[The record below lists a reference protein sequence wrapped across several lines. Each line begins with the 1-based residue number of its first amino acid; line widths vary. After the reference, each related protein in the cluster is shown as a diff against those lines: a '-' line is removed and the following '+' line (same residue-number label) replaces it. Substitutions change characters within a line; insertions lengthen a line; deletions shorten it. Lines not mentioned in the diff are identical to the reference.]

1 MRINYKGLWI
11 ILINREIKKMEFRN
25 GVDISSSTL
34 AKLSKNEYVSMDIL
48 VRICNYLECQISDIC
63 EVELE
68 NKK

>member
-1 MRINYKGLWI
+1 MGVNYKRLWI

-25 GVDISSSTL
+25 GVGISSSTL

-63 EVELE
+63 EVEFE
-68 NKK
+68 KKK